1 MIALHDVHASEDSDD
16 VAEDS
21 RAPSQL
27 EAPASSPP
35 DALSVS
41 TATGPQTV
49 ADISQP
55 TGRRQSTRDITPGT
69 SSIASQTNI
78 GSSEARQPK
87 TSLPKPASEEN
98 KAPPPVYRASSSF
111 VTHSEGTAAL
121 VVSAST
127 RSSCDIVTS
136 GQVEGVEFI
145 VDRILLERYSP
156 RLAEALANSRVVV
169 LEGVQRKDFEV
180 FLDVLYPQYAC
191 FGTKRRGAGSLLG

>member
-1 MIALHDVHASEDSDD
+1 MTALHDVHASEDSDD
-16 VAEDS
+16 IAEDS

-27 EAPASSPP
+27 EAPPSSPP
-35 DALSVS
+35 ALSVS
-41 TATGPQTV
+41 TAPGPQTV

-69 SSIASQTNI
+69 LSIAPQTHI
-78 GSSEARQPK
+78 GPSEARQSK
-87 TSLPKPASEEN
+87 TSPPQQASEEN

-111 VTHSEGTAAL
+111 ITHSEGTAAL

-169 LEGVQRKDFEV
+169 LEGVQSKDFEV

-191 FGTKRRGAGSLLG
+191 LGTKLQGTG